1 MTKIYILYSENDI
14 NDIIKDTS
22 KEIELTNYIEEK
34 DYDYF
39 WNRSP

>member
-1 MTKIYILYSENDI
+1 MIIIYIVNMILI
-14 NDIIKDTS
+14 KLLKDTS

-39 WNRSP
+39 